1 MEYKDKN
8 YAKKHKELCKYC
20 SYRQA
25 VPSKNNQ
32 YCSEICR
39 LLHISICCEDLQVDD
54 VARLIKLSKVEL
66 IDIILTLK
74 CQNINTQDLHKI
86 LNKPFNY
93 KQKILNKENGNF
105 TLEFD

>member
-39 LLHISICCEDLQVDD
+39 LLHISIC
-54 VARLIKLSKVEL
+54 S
-66 IDIILTLK
+66 
-74 CQNINTQDLHKI
+74 DLHKI
-86 LNKPFNY
+86 LDKPFNY
-93 KQKILNKENGNF
+93 KQKILNKEIGVF
-105 TLEFD
+105 KLEFD

>member
-39 LLHISICCEDLQVDD
+39 LLHISICSDDLEVHDI
-54 VARLIKLSKVEL
+54 AKLIKLSKVEL
-66 IDIILTLK
+66 IEIILSLK
-74 CQNINTQDLHKI
+74 CQNISTQDLHKI
-86 LNKPFNY
+86 LDKPFNY
-93 KQKILNKENGNF
+93 KQKILNKEIGVF
-105 TLEFD
+105 KLEFD

>member
-39 LLHISICCEDLQVDD
+39 LLHISICSHDLEVQDI
-54 VARLIKLSKVEL
+54 AKLIKLPKVEL

-74 CQNINTQDLHKI
+74 CQSINTQDLHKI
-86 LNKPFNY
+86 LDKPFNY
-93 KQKILNKENGNF
+93 KQKILSKENSTFKLDF
-105 TLEFD
+105 T